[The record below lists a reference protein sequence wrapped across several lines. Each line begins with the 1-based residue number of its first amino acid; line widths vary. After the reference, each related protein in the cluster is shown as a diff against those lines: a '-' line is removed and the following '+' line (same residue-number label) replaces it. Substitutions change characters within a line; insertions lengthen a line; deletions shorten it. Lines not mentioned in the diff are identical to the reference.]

1 MTPDEI
7 KRFIQENYQDIYC
20 KKRKRGWSFW
30 YREPISRP
38 GYSTRIARAVLS
50 RDGSTRFKLSVTSIL
65 TDKDDVYSITSK
77 EELRRLFDQ
86 ELRLWKQNYRAPAGT
101 QQI

>member
-7 KRFIQENYQDIYC
+7 KRYIQANFQETYC
-20 KKRKRGWSFW
+20 KRLKRGWSFW

-38 GYSTRIARAVLS
+38 GYSTRIARAVRS

-65 TDKDDVYSITSK
+65 TGKNDVRSITSK
-77 EELRRLFDQ
+77 IELRRLFDG
-86 ELRLWKQNYRAPAGT
+86 EFRLWKENYRT
-101 QQI
+101 